1 MGVYEMSGFI
11 EKKDFDVTEIEWQK
25 IVKENILSSDKQ
37 TYEIL
42 AVKND
47 SSKGNIEE
55 EKPIGSKELEGQELA
70 LVTKDVT
77 DLMQAEIALKTR
89 ENFLREQSNVL
100 VNLARSHTLKKGCLK
115 LALKEI
121 TEAAGR
127 SLCIDRV
134 GVWLFEQDY
143 SKLKCINLYLNP
155 ENLHVSGEELVKSE
169 YPNYFQAL
177 QQERSIASH
186 DAQNDPRIR
195 ELLENCLKKYGITSL
210 LNAPIWLGGRVVGV
224 VSHAHRGELRK
235 WTVEEENFAA
245 SVADFVSLALEASQ
259 RASAEDARHHSDIQ
273 FRAIFENSPI
283 GIGLTDTQGKIIDI
297 NPALS
302 QMFGYSKEEVC
313 GKLVND
319 YIPLKEFRRDI
330 RGYEKLIRGKSK
342 RWEKE
347 KCIRHKNGKFLWIG
361 ISLSTIPGK
370 NGETKFLLAMI
381 EDISERKQTELE
393 LLANK
398 EAAEAGSQA
407 KSEFL
412 ATMSHELRTPLN
424 AIMGLSQLLQQE
436 IVGDLNEK
444 QKEYINCIY
453 GSGEHLLALINDI
466 LDLSKVE
473 AGKEDLVFSSLVV
486 EDLCNYAISAVSE
499 TASDKGLEL
508 SINID
513 PKVEICI
520 ADDRRL
526 KQMLLNLLT
535 NAVKFTSKGKVSLK
549 VNKVIQGIEFIVEDT
564 GIGIEKS
571 QFEFL
576 FEPFKQLDS
585 RLNRQYEG
593 TGLGLALTRKL
604 VKLHGGHIQVE
615 STVNVGSRFTLFL
628 PQNMAPAHSKSISSN
643 SNQVTDNNFSYS
655 FKKILLI
662 EDDNN
667 TAVLLRDYLQTI
679 GYQVEW
685 LTNCKDFTQQ
695 VETLQP
701 NLILLDVQLGGNI
714 TAWDLLST
722 LRSHVVWKDLP
733 VIMMTPMYSQFDSER
748 SLKAGAS
755 DYLSKPIGIVKL
767 ESILFKYLR

>member
-1 MGVYEMSGFI
+1 MDVSEMSGFI
-11 EKKDFDVTEIEWQK
+11 DNKDFNVNSIDCQK
-25 IVKENILSSDKQ
+25 NVKENIISSHKQ
-37 TYEIL
+37 RYEVL
-42 AVKND
+42 G
-47 SSKGNIEE
+47 GNIEGQA
-55 EKPIGSKELEGQELA
+55 KSIGSKESEDQEA
-70 LVTKDVT
+70 LVNNDVT
-77 DLMQAEIALKTR
+77 QLRQGEVALKTR
-89 ENFLREQSNVL
+89 EKLREKSKVL
-100 VNLARSHTLKKGCLK
+100 VNLARSHALKKGCLE

-127 SLCIDRV
+127 SLSIDRV

-155 ENLHVSGEELVKSE
+155 ENLHVSGEELVRSE

-186 DAQNDPRIR
+186 DAQNDPRIK
-195 ELLENCLKKYGITSL
+195 ELLEDFLKKHGITSL

-224 VSHAHRGELRK
+224 VSHAHRGELRE
-235 WTVEEENFAA
+235 WTIEEENFAA

-259 RASAEDARHHSDIQ
+259 RVLAEDARHHSDIQ

-302 QMFGYSKEEVC
+302 QMFGYSKEEVW
-313 GKLVND
+313 GRQVND
-319 YIPLKEFRRDI
+319 YISLKEFRRDI
-330 RGYEKLIRGKSK
+330 RGYEEFISGKSK
-342 RWEKE
+342 RWETE
-347 KCIRHKNGKFLWIG
+347 KRLRHKNGKFLWIG

-370 NGETKFLLAMI
+370 NGETKFLLAMV
-381 EDISERKQTELE
+381 EDISQRKQTELE

-398 EAAEAGSQA
+398 ESAEAGSQA

-453 GSGEHLLALINDI
+453 SSGEHLLALINDI

-473 AGKEDLVFSSLVV
+473 AGKEELVVSPLVV
-486 EDLCNYAISAVSE
+486 EDFCNYAISAVSE
-499 TASDKGLEL
+499 AASDKGLEL
-508 SINID
+508 TVNID
-513 PKVEICI
+513 PKAEICI

-535 NAVKFTSKGKVSLK
+535 NGVKFTSQGKVSLEVKK
-549 VNKVIQGIEFIVEDT
+549 VTQGIEFIVEDT

-604 VKLHGGHIQVE
+604 IQLHGGHIKVE

-628 PQNMAPAHSKSISSN
+628 PQPSMALGKDKSNYSDFNPNLNHS
-643 SNQVTDNNFSYS
+643 V
-655 FKKILLI
+655 KKILLV
-662 EDDNN
+662 EDDKNM
-667 TAVLLRDYLQTI
+667 AVLLRDYLQTI
-679 GYQVEW
+679 GYQVEC
-685 LTNCKDFTQQ
+685 LVNEKEFMLH
-695 VETLQP
+695 VEIQQP
-701 NLILLDVQLGGNI
+701 NLILLDVHLQGNI

-722 LRSHVVWKDLP
+722 LRSHAVWQDLP

-748 SLKAGAS
+748 AFKAGAS
-755 DYLSKPIGIVKL
+755 DYLSKPIGIIKL
-767 ESILFKYLR
+767 ESILFKYLS